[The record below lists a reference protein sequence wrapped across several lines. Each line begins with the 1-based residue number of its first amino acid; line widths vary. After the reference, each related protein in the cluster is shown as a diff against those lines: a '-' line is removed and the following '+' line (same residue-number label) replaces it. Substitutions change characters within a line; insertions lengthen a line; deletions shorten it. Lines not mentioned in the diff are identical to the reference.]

1 MSWLSKCYNP
11 LLPPFRK
18 VGTTRSRG
26 GVGGFEKFSFQE
38 CFLNLKQLEAFYLVV
53 KRGSY
58 TKAAEEL
65 NVTQPAVTMQVKS
78 LEKSL
83 NLKLIQPLGKRVQ
96 LSEAGELLYQYA
108 GKIFGLVDEANEK
121 MRDFKKLMRGTLKI
135 GTTKNYARYIMPSL
149 LSEFQGRFPRTKVI
163 LDEGNSE
170 NMARSV
176 LEMENELALISQL
189 NLDRKIKTHFFST
202 VEFVLV
208 ASPEHRFSQRKSIS
222 LRELNGEPVI
232 LREKGSGSRAAI
244 LRKFQEYG
252 IWPSVIIEASS
263 LDFIVGYVKQN
274 KAVSFMFEPDIKE
287 ELGKETLKV
296 ISIEEG
302 NITFFTDIIYHTEKA
317 LSPPAQ
323 AFLKMV
329 EELKGEFT
337 LPSAMSTH

>member
-1 MSWLSKCYNP
+1 M
-11 LLPPFRK
+11 
-18 VGTTRSRG
+18 
-26 GVGGFEKFSFQE
+26 
-38 CFLNLKQLEAFYLVV
+38 NLKQLEAFYLVV

-65 NVTQPAVTMQVKS
+65 NVTQPAVTMQVKF

-83 NLKLIQPLGKRVQ
+83 NLKLIEQLRKRVQ

-108 GKIFGLVDEANEK
+108 GKIFDLVGEANEK
-121 MRDFKKLMRGTLKI
+121 MKDFKKLMRGTLKI

-149 LSEFQGRFPRTKVI
+149 LSEFQRRFPRIKVI

-170 NMARSV
+170 DMAKSV
-176 LEMENELALISQL
+176 LEQKNELALISQL
-189 NLDRKIKTHFFST
+189 NLDRKIKSIFFST

-208 ASPEHRFSQRKSIS
+208 ASPEHRFSQRNSIS

-232 LREKGSGSRAAI
+232 LREKGSGSRTAI

-274 KAVSFMFEPDIKE
+274 KAVSFMFKPDIQE
-287 ELGKETLKV
+287 ELEKGTLKV
-296 ISIEEG
+296 IPVEEG
-302 NITFFTDIIYHTEKA
+302 NIIFFTDIIYHSEKSP
-317 LSPPAQ
+317 SPPAQ

-329 EELKGEFT
+329 EELKGEIAI
-337 LPSAMSTH
+337 PSILSTH

>member
-1 MSWLSKCYNP
+1 M
-11 LLPPFRK
+11 
-18 VGTTRSRG
+18 
-26 GVGGFEKFSFQE
+26 GGFEKFSFQE

-83 NLKLIQPLGKRVQ
+83 NLKLIQQLGKRVQ

-149 LSEFQGRFPRTKVI
+149 LSEFQRRFPRTKVI

-287 ELGKETLKV
+287 ELDKETLKV

>member
-1 MSWLSKCYNP
+1 
-11 LLPPFRK
+11 
-18 VGTTRSRG
+18 
-26 GVGGFEKFSFQE
+26 
-38 CFLNLKQLEAFYLVV
+38 LNLKQLQAFYLVV
-53 KRGSY
+53 KRGGY

-78 LEKSL
+78 FERSL
-83 NLKLIQPLGKRVQ
+83 NLKLIQQVGKRVQ

-108 GKIFGLVDEANEK
+108 SKIFDLADEANEK
-121 MRDFKKLMRGTLKI
+121 MRDFRKLMRGTLKI

-149 LSEFQGRFPRTKVI
+149 LSEFQKRFPRIKVI

-170 NMARSV
+170 DMAGSV
-176 LEMENELALISQL
+176 LEMKNELAFISQL
-189 NLDRKIKTHFFST
+189 NLDRKIRSLFYAT

-208 ASPEHRFSQRKSIS
+208 ASPEHRFSQRKCIS

-232 LREKGSGSRAAI
+232 LREKGSGSRAAV

-252 IWPSVIIEASS
+252 ILPSVIIESSS

-274 KAVSFMFEPDIKE
+274 KGVSFMFEPDIQV
-287 ELGKETLKV
+287 ELEKGTLRV
-296 ISIEEG
+296 IPIEEG
-302 NITFFTDIIYHTEKA
+302 NIIFFTDIIYHSEKS

-329 EELKGEFT
+329 EALRGEIAIPGILRPIEAREAGDT
-337 LPSAMSTH
+337 TGLQQIKANPNKRM